1 MHQHH
6 LIPTNQIHSNH
17 KTRSWGRPRL
27 PKATLYF
34 LISRLLLFALHTS
47 TRSLLPDFPDPLLS
61 ALGSP
66 VHQLFSTHS
75 REIPGVSTVVPS
87 TLNRPTPRPSH
98 NYENIRRGQ
107 RECNQVQHGQSR
119 VLLFRYYGKDAK
131 ISTRLR
137 LEFRA
142 ASRQTSH
149 VLTCSPLY
157 SVHIHICIAGTRLEI
172 SDHRTT
178 PGLG

>member
-1 MHQHH
+1 VHQHH
-6 LIPTNQIHSNH
+6 LIPTNQIYSNH

-47 TRSLLPDFPDPLLS
+47 TRSLLPGFSDPLLS

-66 VHQLFSTHS
+66 VHQLFSTDS
-75 REIPGVSTVVPS
+75 REIPGVSTVVPP

-98 NYENIRRGQ
+98 NYENIRRCQ
-107 RECNQVQHGQSR
+107 RGCNQVQHGQST
-119 VLLFRYYGKDAK
+119 VLLFQYYGKDAE
-131 ISTRLR
+131 ISSRLR
-137 LEFRA
+137 PESRA

-149 VLTCSPLY
+149 VPICSLLY
-157 SVHIHICIAGTRLEI
+157 SVHIRTCIAGTGLEI

-178 PGLG
+178 SGLG